1 MNITVKNSLL
11 PILAEHLQRS
21 GDRREWI
28 VTQKAGWHCGA
39 YVMPD
44 GEIIGQPYMPVAFS
58 GGTSAI
64 VGYVVRGT
72 TEEWKIHVASLLQGN
87 RSMMLCVLMGL
98 SAPLNSLTGGTY
110 GRPNGDID
118 TSYAMRIS
126 DLAGYLVHNRRN
138 DGQAEYHII
147 PSVFEAEILQG
158 LQKKSGFEALEE
170 AGMLVKAEK
179 DRFISKTISVNGTQG
194 RFVVLIFRDED

>member
-1 MNITVKNSLL
+1 
-11 PILAEHLQRS
+11 
-21 GDRREWI
+21 
-28 VTQKAGWHCGA
+28 
-39 YVMPD
+39 MPD
-44 GEIIGQPYMPVAFS
+44 SGTTITGWSKEASQAAVKQSFDDWLADFGIGNREKYQVITRTRDFIQKYGLSRFQPY
-58 GGTSAI
+58 
-64 VGYVVRGT
+64 
-72 TEEWKIHVASLLQGN
+72 
-87 RSMMLCVLMGL
+87 
-98 SAPLNSLTGGTY
+98 TY

-118 TSYAMRIS
+118 TAHAMRIS
-126 DLAGYLVHNRRN
+126 DLAGYLVHNRRH